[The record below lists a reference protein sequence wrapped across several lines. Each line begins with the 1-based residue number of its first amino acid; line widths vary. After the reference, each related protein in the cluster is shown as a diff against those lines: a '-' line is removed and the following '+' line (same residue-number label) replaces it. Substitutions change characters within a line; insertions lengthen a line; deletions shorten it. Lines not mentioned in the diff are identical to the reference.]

1 MVIDPVSMASKFE
14 GFLLGFPWRTDR
26 TGGVPRGKLVTLIQ
40 VSTFLKNKSCT
51 LEKSFCMIIMV
62 IDPKKAEKLI
72 LANIVIRCATSLV
85 KIFMNDLSSTT
96 CSTVSTTRITN
107 MTLGLLRHVEEPVDD
122 LPSVILCYCW
132 MKAKKSFWTNI
143 VVCWACWALD
153 LWMSW
158 LPLWYNVL
166 LLNEGQDINPIVTNP
181 KKQRSLSL
189 ASKFEITI
197 TEGS

>member
-1 MVIDPVSMASKFE
+1 
-14 GFLLGFPWRTDR
+14 
-26 TGGVPRGKLVTLIQ
+26 
-40 VSTFLKNKSCT
+40 
-51 LEKSFCMIIMV
+51 MIIMV

-132 MKAKKSFWTNI
+132 MKAKKKF
-143 VVCWACWALD
+143 LD
-153 LWMSW
+153 KYRCL
-158 LPLWYNVL
+158 
-166 LLNEGQDINPIVTNP
+166 
-181 KKQRSLSL
+181 LSL
-189 ASKFEITI
+189 LSFRFMNELTTSLI
-197 TEGS
+197 